1 VDCVAGNLHLSLCA
15 VAKRPRHFIRPD
27 GQQSPNA
34 ANLQIQDGLLLS
46 EKVLFEVGKKLGKQ
60 SAHRLIY
67 DCAMQ
72 AFEQQLSFQTVLL
85 AHPALATSISAEELC
100 SWLDPANYLGCAP
113 QKVDEVIRLAE
124 QSGHLSPPETH
135 VL

>member
-1 VDCVAGNLHLSLCA
+1 M
-15 VAKRPRHFIRPD
+15 
-27 GQQSPNA
+27 
-34 ANLQIQDGLLLS
+34 
-46 EKVLFEVGKKLGKQ
+46 LFEVGKSSAKQ

-85 AHPALATSISAEELC
+85 AHPATATSISAEELC